1 MLNAKLAD
9 EPARLSAL
17 ERYAVLDTPAAEPF
31 DRITSLVRSILQV
44 PIAAV
49 SLVDR
54 ERQWFKSIQG
64 LEVRQT
70 PRSASFCAHTIL
82 DRTVMVVPD
91 ATADPRFVDNP
102 LVTGE
107 PHIRSYVGA
116 PLCTPDG
123 YNVGALCAIDTVP
136 RSFSEEQL
144 GILGSFA
151 SLVVDELELR
161 RIAET
166 DHVTGAMSRRG
177 FTSALDKE
185 LERYRRGNRGSVLVL
200 LDIDHFKSIN
210 DRFGHPAGDDVL
222 RTVSHVCMAHL
233 RANDVFGRLGGEE
246 FGILLTE
253 TDEEGGM
260 AAADKIRAK
269 IANAVMPLA
278 DGRRVTASFGV
289 SALRAGSENAGS
301 WLADADRALY
311 LAKRSGRNRCVVAS
325 QLEDS
330 EAG

>member
-1 MLNAKLAD
+1 MHNAKLAD
-9 EPARLSAL
+9 EPARQSAL

-82 DRTVMVVPD
+82 DRTVMVIPD

-107 PHIRSYVGA
+107 PHIRSYAGA

-136 RSFSEEQL
+136 RSFSDEQL

-166 DHVTGAMSRRG
+166 DHLTGAMSRRG
-177 FTSALDKE
+177 FVSALDKE

-210 DRFGHPAGDDVL
+210 DGFGHPAGDEVL
-222 RTVSHVCMAHL
+222 RTVSQVCIAHL
-233 RANDVFGRLGGEE
+233 RTNDVFGRLGGEE

-253 TDEEGGM
+253 TDEEGGT
-260 AAADKIRAK
+260 AAADKIREK
-269 IANAVMPLA
+269 IANAVMPIA

-289 SALRAGSENAGS
+289 SALHAGTDNAGS

-311 LAKRSGRNRCVVAS
+311 LAKRGGRNRCVVAS

-330 EAG
+330 EAD